1 GWRSWLPRPVRWVLA
16 GFGFLGRLLLVTW
29 ASLAIYYSNLSWAWS
44 RLALAVVFAG
54 VSVLALWLT
63 RRRPVGWG
71 FVGLFAAV
79 VVWYA
84 AIPPS
89 NDRPWRA
96 EVAVLSR
103 AAVDGDHVRITNVRD
118 FDFRSVDDFTVR
130 HVEREV
136 SLAHLTSLD
145 LFISYWWPGPV

>member
-1 GWRSWLPRPVRWVLA
+1 
-16 GFGFLGRLLLVTW
+16 
-29 ASLAIYYSNLSWAWS
+29 
-44 RLALAVVFAG
+44 
-54 VSVLALWLT
+54 
-63 RRRPVGWG
+63 
-71 FVGLFAAV
+71 
-79 VVWYA
+79 
-84 AIPPS
+84 
-89 NDRPWRA
+89 PWRA

-145 LFISYWWPGPV
+145 LFISYWWPGPVGHTFVSFNFDNAPPVCISIETRPEEGEGFSPIASIFKQYELIYVVGEERDLVRVRTNFRGEDVYLYRIQAPSDGVRRLFLIYVDRIN